1 MEFEYIEKKEQGR
14 FINRYDVHYKMV
26 DGNEKVY
33 EMISRNPDL
42 KNFEDLQNGKEDAV
56 ARREDPYK
64 QGIQNG
70 YRKLGL

>member
-1 MEFEYIEKKEQGR
+1 MEFEYIEKKEQGK

-42 KNFEDLQNGKEDAV
+42 KSFEDL
-56 ARREDPYK
+56 
-64 QGIQNG
+64 QNG
-70 YRKLGL
+70 YRKLGIQLSCRPYRSR

>member
-42 KNFEDLQNGKEDAV
+42 KNFEDLQNGKEDFKPGV
-56 ARREDPYK
+56 QDGGRP
-64 QGIQNG
+64 
-70 YRKLGL
+70 LGL